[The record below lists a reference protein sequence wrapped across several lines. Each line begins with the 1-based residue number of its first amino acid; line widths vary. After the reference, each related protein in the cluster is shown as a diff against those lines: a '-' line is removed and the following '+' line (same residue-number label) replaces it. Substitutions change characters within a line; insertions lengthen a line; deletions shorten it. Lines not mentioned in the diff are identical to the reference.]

1 MAVTF
6 CGHGDIS
13 YNYEIRQKLH
23 DEIEQAIKKGEKE
36 FLLGGYGSFDLLS
49 AHIVKRLKE
58 KYPDIQSLL
67 VIPYLVRKYDTDLYD
82 GTVYPPIENVP
93 KRLAI
98 IKRNEWMIDAS
109 NAVIAYVEHG
119 WGGAAKTLNY
129 AIKKKRRVINIA
141 IKR

>member
-13 YNYEIRQKLH
+13 YNDEIQQKLYN
-23 DEIEQAIKKGEKE
+23 EIEQSIKKGEKE

-49 AHIVKRLKE
+49 AYTVKRLKE

-67 VIPYLVRKYDTDLYD
+67 VIPYLERKYDTDLYD

-109 NAVIAYVEHG
+109 NAVIAYVEHS

-129 AIKKKRRVINIA
+129 AIKKQKQIINVA
-141 IKR
+141 DKN